1 MQSAISKSRTKASQ
15 GKGAV
20 SKNGEVENTS
30 VLLSAKQMLV
40 VPAIFI
46 FALFLISF
54 LPRIQ
59 SNDTLVI
66 SFWGACAALLLWS
79 FALYSNA
86 LSSGKRK
93 GFVLTKPKPQHY
105 IQAMVHLSVYTY
117 WGWAWPPV
125 QHYALLLVSQ
135 LFFAYAFDMLLA
147 WSRRDTYLLGFG
159 PFPIIFSTN
168 LFLWFRDDWFYL
180 QFIMIAVG
188 FMGKE
193 FVRWNRDGRMTHIF
207 NPSAFTLGLFS
218 LVLILT
224 GTTDITWGSQIAST
238 LSLAPGIY
246 TYLFAGGLVV
256 MYFFSITLV
265 AASAAMVL
273 FGLSALYFS
282 VTGVPYF
289 LDSEIPTAVF
299 LGLHLLVTDPS
310 TSPRTPTGKL
320 VFGIL
325 YGLGVFALYTIL
337 DMFGS
342 PTFYDKLLCVPLLNL
357 SVQWIDRAVLPLR
370 KNQLLE
376 RLGLGVTP
384 SRRAN
389 LGHMA
394 VWIVFFGAMTMMG
407 KTDSR
412 HVGDSL
418 PFWAQACE
426 EGRAHACDRMLLLEA
441 TYCTDNSGWA
451 CNEIGAQYYSGRHV
465 AADTERAL
473 DYFSRACELRFQ
485 AGCFNFLDPSTITVT
500 EPRAFDLRLL
510 LREGGQNLMEMP
522 EPDLFARACEHGW
535 EYACRSV
542 ASL

>member
-1 MQSAISKSRTKASQ
+1 MQSATKKNRHHNGQ
-15 GKGAV
+15 VLGAAQN
-20 SKNGEVENTS
+20 NGMPETTS
-30 VLLSAKQMLV
+30 VVLSPKQMLA

-46 FALFLISF
+46 VALFLVSL

-59 SNDTLVI
+59 SNPTLMI
-66 SFWGACAALLLWS
+66 SFWGACAALLLGS
-79 FALYSNA
+79 AALYFNV
-86 LSSGKRK
+86 LSTGKRK

-125 QHYALLLVSQ
+125 QNYALLLVAQ
-135 LFFAYAFDMLLA
+135 LFFAYAFDMLMA

-224 GTTDITWGSQIAST
+224 GSTDITWGAQIAST

-246 TYLFAGGLVV
+246 TYLFIGGLVV
-256 MYFFSITLV
+256 MYFFSITLI
-265 AASAAMVL
+265 AASAAIVL
-273 FGLSALYFS
+273 FTLSALYLS
-282 VTGVPYF
+282 LTGVPYF

-320 VFGIL
+320 FFGVL
-325 YGLGVFALYTIL
+325 YGVGVFALYTIL
-337 DMFGS
+337 DLFGT

-357 SVQWIDRAVLPLR
+357 SVQWIDRMVMPLR
-370 KNQLLE
+370 NNQMLE

-394 VWIVFFGAMTMMG
+394 VWIVFFAAMTMMG

-426 EGRAHACDRMLLLEA
+426 EGRVHGCDRMLLLEA

-451 CNEIGAQYYSGRHV
+451 CNEIGAQYYSGKNV
-465 AADTERAL
+465 MADPELAL
-473 DYFSRACELRFQ
+473 SYFSRACELRFQ
-485 AGCFNFLDPSTITVT
+485 AGCLNFLDPSTITVT

-510 LREGGQNLMEMP
+510 LREWGQNLMEMS
-522 EPDLFARACEHGW
+522 EPDLYSRACEHGW
-535 EYACRSV
+535 AYACQSV

>member
-1 MQSAISKSRTKASQ
+1 MQSATKKSRPMDGQ
-15 GKGAV
+15 GKGTANKSGNIQTTNV
-20 SKNGEVENTS
+20 
-30 VLLSAKQMLV
+30 VLTAKQMLV
-40 VPAIFI
+40 VPAIFTL
-46 FALFLISF
+46 ALFLVSL
-54 LPRIQ
+54 LPRVQ
-59 SNDTLVI
+59 SNTTLVL
-66 SFWGACAALLLWS
+66 SFWGACAALLIW
-79 FALYSNA
+79 AVVLYSKA
-86 LSSGKRK
+86 STSGNLK
-93 GFVLTKPKPQHY
+93 GFILTKPKPQHY
-105 IQAMVHLSVYTY
+105 IQAMVHMSVYFY

-125 QHYALLLVSQ
+125 QEYALLLLSQ
-135 LFFAYAFDMLLA
+135 LFFAYAFDILLG
-147 WSRRDTYLLGFG
+147 WSRRDTYMLGFG

-168 LFLWFRDDWFYL
+168 LFLWFRDDWFFL

-218 LVLILT
+218 LILITT
-224 GTTDITWGSQIAST
+224 GSTDITWGSQIAST

-246 TYLFAGGLVV
+246 TYLFIGGLVV

-265 AASAAMVL
+265 AASAAIVL
-273 FGLSALYFS
+273 FGLSAIYFS

-320 VFGIL
+320 FFGVL

-337 DMFGS
+337 DLLGS

-357 SVQWIDRAVLPLR
+357 SVQWIDRMVLPLR
-370 KNQLLE
+370 KNQMLE

-394 VWIVFFGAMTMMG
+394 VWIVFFAAMTMMG

-426 EGRAHACDRMLLLEA
+426 EGRVHACDRMLLLES

-451 CNEIGAQYYSGRHV
+451 CNEIGAQYYSGKYV
-465 AADTERAL
+465 AADPARAL

-485 AGCFNFLDPSTITVT
+485 AGCLNFLDPDTISVT

-522 EPDLFARACEHGW
+522 EADLYARACEHGW
-535 EYACRSV
+535 SYSCSNI